1 MAFESVGVSVPVG
14 DVVLLLLLVES
25 LWLLSTTLGQAFNF
39 FHVDELAVGVNVVS
53 DVL

>member
-1 MAFESVGVSVPVG
+1 MALESVGVPVPVR
-14 DVVLLLLLVES
+14 DVVLPLLLVES
-25 LWLLSTTLGQAFNF
+25 LWLLSTTLGLAFNF

>member
-1 MAFESVGVSVPVG
+1 MALESVGVPVPVR

-25 LWLLSTTLGQAFNF
+25 LWLLSTTLGQPFNF